1 MKIPVFQKVLRL
13 PVFLLR
19 ANPLVPATN
28 KEARE
33 RKWNKHFCIITIT
46 ITLHVNMIPYLISIY
61 HFMKLGNPVDNQ
73 FVKER
78 ENVQIV
84 SIVKVWIP
92 PKRQ

>member
-1 MKIPVFQKVLRL
+1 MEQALLYNNNHNNTTCKYDSLR
-13 PVFLLR
+13 
-19 ANPLVPATN
+19 NT
-28 KEARE
+28 
-33 RKWNKHFCIITIT
+33 H
-46 ITLHVNMIPYLISIY
+46 IY
-61 HFMKLGNPVDNQ
+61 YFMKKGNLVDNQ